1 MIAFLDYV
9 SKIDKKQPPTHHM
22 IRVSNLKRLIVGC
35 FLIPSIKETD
45 VINFRY
51 AQLNLV
57 PSF

>member
-9 SKIDKKQPPTHHM
+9 SKIDKKQPPTHHR
-22 IRVSNLKRLIVGC
+22 IRFSNLKRLIVGC

-45 VINFRY
+45 VINFRH